1 MLRLF
6 EKAQEGYDVVI
17 ARRTKRRDSIFKSL
31 IAKMFYKIY
40 DFATDGNYDGSLC
53 NFSVVRKEVVENYV
67 KMREQHRG
75 YVMYLKWLGFKQ
87 AVVDVERDSRFEGE
101 SSYTFRKRCKMA
113 LDLLTSQ
120 SDKVLRLTV
129 GVGFMMTLISLI
141 AIIAIIIQYF
151 TVHVSPGW
159 TSIVVINFLIGGLMI
174 MTIGIVGMYVG
185 NIFIQTKGRP
195 LYVVRKVLNDNNRL

>member
-1 MLRLF
+1 
-6 EKAQEGYDVVI
+6 
-17 ARRTKRRDSIFKSL
+17 
-31 IAKMFYKIY
+31 
-40 DFATDGNYDGSLC
+40 
-53 NFSVVRKEVVENYV
+53 
-67 KMREQHRG
+67 
-75 YVMYLKWLGFKQ
+75 MYLKWLGFKQ

-101 SSYTFRKRCKMA
+101 SSYTFRKRCKRA